1 MKQFLD
7 RFDQSSIWVRIF
19 ILALLMLVLMMGLV
33 VARSMQR
40 SQQAKTTI
48 TAPSKSSTSTSS
60 KSPEE
65 EAMEKAEEAVKKAED
80 EQNEG
85 NLRTAKE
92 KVDDLPDGDRKNEL
106 MNRLQAVASALG
118 LDLQGLSAP
127 SSSSSQEEVVPAAS
141 SAAPVTP
148 AASQVAPQV
157 EQPVYSQSQDVE
169 QPTQPIVVEPVPEA
183 PVTSTPAAE

>member
-157 EQPVYSQSQDVE
+157 EQPVYSQPQYVE

-183 PVTSTPAAE
+183 PASTPAAE